1 METSIGYKF
10 VGLDLKQFA
19 TFEEDY
25 NNDEHDIEISCK
37 FTFAYNFAKNLVCCS
52 NSILMTK
59 NGNALIKTDLDA
71 YFAIAPASVE
81 ALTDK
86 GHIVLPE
93 GLQAQFA
100 SLTYGT
106 MRGVI
111 FTKTLNTPL
120 NQIILPPNDVLSV
133 FNHPINFKIV
143 I

>member
-25 NNDEHDIEISCK
+25 KNDEQDIEISCK
-37 FTFAYNFAKNLVCCS
+37 FTFAYNFAQNLVCCS
-52 NSILMTK
+52 NSISMTK
-59 NGNALIKTDLDA
+59 EGNTLIKADLDA
-71 YFAIAPASVE
+71 YFAIAPSSVE
-81 ALTDK
+81 ALTEN
-86 GHIVLPE
+86 GYVVLPE

-100 SLTYGT
+100 SLAYGT

-120 NQIILPPNDVLSV
+120 NKIILPPNDVLSV
-133 FNHPINFKIV
+133 FNHPIKFKIEK
-143 I
+143 